1 MSLQRTVRTGRLL
14 DRRSRITFVTSLFIL
29 LMSAAVVLSGCGS
42 SSDVEIVAFSP
53 QGETPLLATVEI
65 EFSRDLAPS
74 EKQNVWL
81 SEQFVEFEPA
91 IPGRFKWTSGRRLVF
106 SPETPL
112 EAIQEYTAEVTDAV
126 LFGAD
131 LSADFDDFSFH
142 TPDFDAVRA
151 EVFWTHIPHQYYT
164 VTVQANLHFNYPVQ
178 PEKLREH
185 LKVLRDDETVGD
197 IQIISDQPAE
207 VIAVTFGEVRQ
218 KDAEQLFT
226 IRVEEGLMSVVG
238 KKPLQD
244 TREFKTA
251 LPPITQLAIT
261 GVASGYDGSTG
272 WIEVAAT
279 QMVDEEALPKY
290 VRVEPERS
298 LQFFVSDNIF
308 RIEGKFENEQ
318 TVDLI
323 IKKGLPG
330 LFGGVLEQEYR
341 QQVSFVDIQPAVNF
355 ADRRG
360 RYMLRGGT
368 QNLEVHAV
376 NIDELEIEAHE
387 VFANNILHFLNQ
399 HRWYSYDYGYNPN
412 YHVGDFGRELFR
424 ETVPLSS
431 SRNWLGR
438 HVISVDR
445 VLESRHKGI
454 YVIRVSSSE
463 DRWIQDSKIVAISDL
478 ALIARVA
485 EDQITVFVNGIGD
498 AHPRQD
504 VDVKVISS
512 NNQTLF
518 EGRTDAKGMVRF
530 DDVRARSDGFTP
542 KLVLVETRDDFNF
555 LDLDDTR
562 VETSRFDVGGLTQ
575 PSREF
580 VTFLYGERDL
590 YRPGETANIS
600 AIVRTEDVRIVA
612 DVPVIL
618 KIISPRGRTF
628 REYKLVLNREGSF
641 AQAVE
646 IPDYALTGVYN
657 IELYTGGDRLIGS
670 SSFSVEEFVP
680 DKVRVQLSAPE
691 RQYRPGDE
699 LVIDVDAEYL
709 FGARAANL
717 RYEADVQL
725 RHRPFRSESF
735 SGYDFSEHS
744 VKNSRIERTTLEGTL
759 DNDGRARLRY
769 TVPADI
775 RAGGILEGAVYV
787 SVFDLTGRT
796 VNRVQPFTVYPNS
809 VYIGI
814 KSPGSYF
821 GVNRQI
827 DFRLVAIDRNDRA
840 QKQFASDV
848 RLVRLEWQT
857 VLKKDHAGRYYYAS
871 EEKEIVEWEKRV
883 TLSGETPYS
892 VTVRRSGKYELRI
905 AKAGMNAYQKTAF
918 YAYGWATATASSF
931 EVDREGRVD
940 IIFDKET
947 YRPGENAKV
956 LFMCPFG
963 GRLLITVERSGVY
976 HHQYVDVD
984 KRSVEITLPV
994 RADYLPN
1001 AYVTATLFRPH
1012 DGDRDTPFLVGHGF
1026 ASMSVERSENRL
1038 PLSISAPEQVKP
1050 GTTQTVTIKTAP
1062 ERDVHVT
1069 LAAVDEGILQI
1080 TDYETPNPYETMYA
1094 RRALQVGAHDLYKFL
1109 LPEIVRGSS
1118 STGGGDMLE
1127 QARKRTNPI
1136 TTRRFKLFSYWSG
1149 IRKSDANG
1157 NVRVTLKLPQFN
1169 GEARLMAVAYTGER
1183 FGAAER
1189 RMKVSDD
1196 IILEPQVPRLLTAG
1210 DSLLM
1215 PVTVINTT
1223 ERRGN
1228 VRVSLDA
1235 DGPLA
1240 LRSDARASVTVPANG
1255 TAQVLFRVRVGRT
1268 PGTASLR
1275 LSASGI
1281 DDVRERIDLAVRPRV
1296 PFSAEHRSDILRDGK
1311 SVTLPSADGY
1321 IRDTRS
1327 VRLTVSAFPAIRF
1340 ADKLRRLVGYPY
1352 GCIEQTVSRAFP
1364 QLYLEEVL
1372 KLAAPERYRQHNPV
1386 YYVNEAIRRV
1396 ESMQRYDGAMSY
1408 WPGGSEPSWW
1418 GSVYAAHFLIEART
1432 ARYSIND
1439 KVLQRLL
1446 RYVAKQA
1453 KKRETFD
1460 YAHRRG
1466 TGRTIEL
1473 KARKEILYSLYV
1485 LALAGK
1491 QDLST
1496 MNYYKSR
1503 PHLLTRDTRY
1513 LLAGAYAL
1521 AGKWSSYHQ
1530 TVPDIFRAALPERE
1544 TGRSFDSELRA
1555 NAVMLNVL
1563 LEVDPSN
1570 RQIPDI
1576 LRWIAGRAENMYST
1590 QETAFVMLALGK
1602 AARRSADAD
1611 ISVSVLVNGKKR
1623 GSYDGK
1629 SIVLDEGE
1637 IGSGSVQLKASGNGE
1652 AYYFWS
1658 AEGVK
1663 LRGDIEEVDANMRA
1677 RRQYYDYR
1685 SGQPVRRNEFRQGQ
1699 LVVCKLSLTGEGR
1712 SIDNVA
1718 LTDVVPAGFEIE
1730 NPRLRPSTALGWSLS
1745 NPLKIEHMDVRD
1757 DRVILFTSLDGGK
1770 TREFAYLLRVVNA
1783 GRFVLPPVA
1792 AEAMYDPAFRSYHGA
1807 GVVDVAPMR
1816 FH

>member
-1 MSLQRTVRTGRLL
+1 MSLQHTIRTGRLHG
-14 DRRSRITFVTSLFIL
+14 RRSRSAFIVSLCIL
-29 LMSAAVVLSGCGS
+29 LPLAAIGLSGCAS
-42 SSDVEIVAFSP
+42 SSDVEIITFSP
-53 QGETPLLATVEI
+53 QGETPLLTTVEI
-65 EFSRDLAPS
+65 EFSRDLAPP
-74 EKQNVWL
+74 EKQNQWL
-81 SEQFVEFEPA
+81 TEQFVAFEPS

-106 SPETPL
+106 SPDTPL
-112 EAIQEYTAEVTDAV
+112 EAIQEYTAGVTDAV

-131 LSADFDDFSFH
+131 LSADFEEYSFH
-142 TPDFDAVRA
+142 TPDFDVIRA

-178 PEKLREH
+178 PERLREH
-185 LKVLRDDETVGD
+185 LEVLRDDEPIGD

-207 VIAVTFGEVRQ
+207 VIAVTFGEVKQ
-218 KDAEQLFT
+218 KDSEQVFT
-226 IRVEEGLMSVVG
+226 IRIEDGLLSVVG

-244 TREFKTA
+244 TRDFKTV
-251 LPPITQLAIT
+251 LPPITQLAVT

-272 WIEVAAT
+272 WIEVATT
-279 QMVDEEALPKY
+279 QMVDEETLPQY

-298 LQFFVSDNIF
+298 LQFFVSDNIV
-308 RIEGKFENEQ
+308 RIEGDFENEQ

-323 IKKGLPG
+323 IEKGLPG

-360 RYMLRGGT
+360 RYMLRGGA

-376 NIDELEIEAHE
+376 NIDELEIETHE
-387 VFANNILHFLNQ
+387 VYANNILHFLNQ
-399 HRWYSYDYGYNPN
+399 HRWYRYDYGYNPN

-424 ETVPLSS
+424 ETIPLSS

-438 HVISVDR
+438 HIISLDR

-454 YVIRVSSSE
+454 YVVRVSSSE

-485 EDQITVFVNGIGD
+485 DDQITVFVNGIGD
-498 AHPRQD
+498 ARP
-504 VDVKVISS
+504 VEGVNISIISS

-518 EGRTDAKGMVRF
+518 EGRTDARGMVRF
-530 DDVRARSDGFTP
+530 EDVRMRSEGFTP
-542 KLVLVETRDDFNF
+542 QLVLAETGEDFNV
-555 LDLDDTR
+555 LDLDEAR

-575 PSREF
+575 PSREY
-580 VTFLYGERDL
+580 VTFLYAARDL
-590 YRPGETANIS
+590 YRPGETANLS
-600 AIVRTEDVRIVA
+600 AIVRTEDVHTVA

-628 REYKLVLNREGSF
+628 REYKMVLNGEGSF
-641 AQAVE
+641 EQAIE

-657 IELYTGGDRLIGS
+657 MELYTGGDRLIGS

-680 DKVRVQLSAPE
+680 DKVRVQLSAAE

-699 LVIDVDAEYL
+699 LVVAVDAEFL

-735 SGYDFSEHS
+735 PGYDFSEHS
-744 VKNSRIERTTLEGTL
+744 VKNSRIERTALEGTL
-759 DNDGRARLRY
+759 DSEGRAELRY
-769 TVPADI
+769 TIPADI
-775 RAGGILEGAVYV
+775 RAGGILEGRMYV

-809 VYIGI
+809 AAIGI
-814 KSPGSYF
+814 QSPGTYF
-821 GVNRQI
+821 GVNRNI
-827 DFRLVAIDRNDRA
+827 NFSLVAVDRKDQALRN
-840 QKQFASDV
+840 FAADV

-871 EEKEIVEWEKRV
+871 EEKEILEWEKRV
-883 TLSGETPYS
+883 TLNGETPYS
-892 VTVRRSGKYELRI
+892 VTVRRSGKYELRV

-940 IIFDKET
+940 IIFDRER

-956 LFMCPFG
+956 LFMCPFA

-994 RADYLPN
+994 RGEYLPN

-1012 DGDRDTPFLVGHGF
+1012 NGDRDTPFLVGHGF
-1026 ASMSVERSENRL
+1026 AAMDVERSENRL
-1038 PLSISAPEQVKP
+1038 PLSISAPERVKP

-1062 ERDVHVT
+1062 ERNIYVT

-1080 TDYETPNPYETMYA
+1080 TDFETPDPYTTMYA
-1094 RRALQVGAHDLYKFL
+1094 RRALQVGAHDMYKFL

-1118 STGGGDMLE
+1118 STGGGDLQD

-1157 NVRVTLKLPQFN
+1157 SVRITLKLPQFN

-1189 RMKVSDD
+1189 RMKVAND
-1196 IILEPQVPRLLTAG
+1196 IILEPQIPRLLTAG

-1223 ERRGN
+1223 ERRGR
-1228 VRVSLDA
+1228 VRVSLDV
-1235 DGPLA
+1235 DGPLSVQ
-1240 LRSDARASVTVPANG
+1240 SDTRASVTVPANG
-1255 TAQVLFRVRVGRT
+1255 TAQVLFRVSAGRI

-1275 LSASGI
+1275 LSASGM

-1296 PFSAEHRSDILRDGK
+1296 PFSAEHRSGILRGGS

-1321 IRDTRS
+1321 VRGTRS
-1327 VRLTVSAFPAIRF
+1327 VQLTVSAFPAIRF
-1340 ADKLRRLVGYPY
+1340 ADKVRRLVDYPY

-1408 WPGGSEPSWW
+1408 WPGGEPTWW
-1418 GSVYAAHFLIEART
+1418 GSVYAAHFLVEAGK
-1432 ARYSIND
+1432 ARYSINEH
-1439 KVLQRLL
+1439 VLQRLL

-1453 KKRETFD
+1453 RTRETFD

-1530 TVPDIFRAALPERE
+1530 TVPDMFRAALPERE

-1563 LEVDPSN
+1563 LEVDPAN
-1570 RQIPDI
+1570 KQIPDI

-1602 AARRSADAD
+1602 AARRSAGAD
-1611 ISVSVLVNGKKR
+1611 INVSVLVDGKKR
-1623 GSYDGK
+1623 GSYSGT
-1629 SIVLDEGE
+1629 SLVLGEKE
-1637 IGSGSVQLKASGNGE
+1637 IGTGSVQLKASGSGE

-1663 LRGDIEEVDANMRA
+1663 LRGDIEEVDVNMRA
-1677 RRQYYDYR
+1677 RRQFYDYR
-1685 SGQPVRRNEFRQGQ
+1685 SGQPVRGSEFRQGQ

-1745 NPLKIEHMDVRD
+1745 NPLNIEHMDVRD
-1757 DRVILFTSLDGGK
+1757 DRLILFTSLDGGA

-1807 GVVDVAPMR
+1807 ETVNVFPMR
-1816 FH
+1816 FR

>member
-1 MSLQRTVRTGRLL
+1 MSFHRIEQHGRM
-14 DRRSRITFVTSLFIL
+14 RKRSSRFSGFIFLFI
-29 LMSAAVVLSGCGS
+29 AVLSTAWLHGCGS
-42 SSDVEIVAFSP
+42 SSDVEVVSFSP
-53 QGETPLLATVEI
+53 QGETPLLTTIEV

-74 EKQNVWL
+74 DKQNVWL
-81 SEQFVEFEPA
+81 TETYLEFEPA
-91 IPGRFKWTSGRRLVF
+91 IPGRFKWTSGRRMIF

-131 LSADFDDFSFH
+131 LSADFDAFSFH

-151 EVFWTHIPHQYYT
+151 EVFWTHVPHEYYT
-164 VTVQANLHFNYPVQ
+164 VTVQANLYFNYPVQ
-178 PEKLREH
+178 PGKLREH
-185 LKVLRDDETVGD
+185 LAVLCDDEPIGD
-197 IQIISDQPAE
+197 IQIVSDQPAE
-207 VIAVTFGEVRQ
+207 VIAVAFGEMKQ
-218 KDAEQLFT
+218 KDAEQVFT

-244 TREFKTA
+244 TREFRTA
-251 LPPITQLAIT
+251 LPPITQLAVT
-261 GVASGYDGSTG
+261 GVASGYDGNTG
-272 WIEVAAT
+272 WIEVATT
-279 QMVDEEALPKY
+279 QMVDEEALPQY
-290 VRVEPERS
+290 VRVDPERP

-308 RIEGKFENEQ
+308 RIEGDFENEQ

-323 IKKGLPG
+323 IEKGLPG

-360 RYMLRGGT
+360 RYLLRGGAE
-368 QNLEVHAV
+368 NLEVHAV
-376 NIDELEIEAHE
+376 NIDELEVEAHE
-387 VFANNILHFLNQ
+387 VFANNILHFLSQN
-399 HRWYSYDYGYNPN
+399 RWYSYDYGYNPN

-424 ETVPLSS
+424 ETIPLSS

-485 EDQITVFVNGIGD
+485 DDQITVFVNGIAD
-498 AHPRQD
+498 ARPVEG
-504 VDVKVISS
+504 VDISVISS

-518 EGRTDAKGMVRF
+518 EGRTDAQGMVRF
-530 DDVRARSDGFTP
+530 DDVRARSEAFTP
-542 KLVLVETRDDFNF
+542 RLVTAETHDDFNF

-590 YRPGETANIS
+590 YRPGETLNIS
-600 AIVRTEDVRIVA
+600 AIVRTEDIRTVA

-618 KIISPRGRTF
+618 KILSPRGRTF
-628 REYKLVLNREGSF
+628 REYKLVLNAEGSF
-641 AQAVE
+641 EQAVD

-657 IELYTGGDRLIGS
+657 VELYTGGDRLIGS

-691 RQYRPGDE
+691 RQYRPGQE
-699 LVIDVDAEYL
+699 VVVSVDAEYL

-735 SGYDFSEHS
+735 PDYDFSEHS

-759 DNDGRARLRY
+759 DSEGRTELRY
-769 TVPADI
+769 TIPADI
-775 RAGGILEGAVYV
+775 RAGGILEGAMYV

-809 VYIGI
+809 TMIGI
-814 KSPGSYF
+814 KSPGRYF
-821 GVNRQI
+821 GVNRQL
-827 DFRLVAIDRNDRA
+827 DFRFVAVDQNDQAQRNFKA
-840 QKQFASDV
+840 DV

-857 VLKKDHAGRYYYAS
+857 VLKKKPSGRYYYAS
-871 EEKEIVEWEKRV
+871 EEKEILEWEKRV
-883 TLSGETPYS
+883 TLNGETPYS
-892 VTVRRSGKYELRI
+892 VAVRRSGKYELRI
-905 AKAGMNAYQKTAF
+905 AKAGINTYQKTTF

-940 IIFDKET
+940 IIFDKDS

-984 KRSVEITLPV
+984 QRSVEITLPV

-1012 DGDRDTPFLVGHGF
+1012 NGDRETPFLVGHGF
-1026 ASMSVERSENRL
+1026 ASMTVERKENRL
-1038 PLSISAPEQVKP
+1038 PLSISAPRRVKP
-1050 GTTQTVTIKTAP
+1050 GTRQTITINTASQ
-1062 ERDVHVT
+1062 RDVYVT

-1080 TDYETPNPYETMYA
+1080 TDYQSPDPYDMMYA
-1094 RRALQVGAHDLYKFL
+1094 RRALQVSAHDIYKFL
-1109 LPEIVRGSS
+1109 LPEIVSGSS

-1149 IRKSDANG
+1149 IRKSDASG
-1157 NVRVTLKLPQFN
+1157 KVRVSLNLPQFN
-1169 GEARLMAVAYTGER
+1169 GEARLMAVAYTGDR
-1183 FGAAER
+1183 FGAAEHS
-1189 RMKVSDD
+1189 MKVADD

-1223 ERRGN
+1223 DRRGK
-1228 VRVSLDA
+1228 VRVSLET
-1235 DGPLA
+1235 DGPLT
-1240 LRSDARASVTVPANG
+1240 LCSDARASVTVPANG
-1255 TAQVLFRVRVGRT
+1255 TVQALFSVRAGEM
-1268 PGTASLR
+1268 PGAASIR
-1275 LSASGI
+1275 LTASGI
-1281 DDVRERIDLAVRPRV
+1281 DDVRETIDLAVRPRV
-1296 PFSAEHRSDILRDGK
+1296 PFSVEHRSGVLRDRK
-1311 SVTLPSADGY
+1311 SVTLPRADGY
-1321 IRDTRS
+1321 IRGTRD
-1327 VRLTVSAFPAIRF
+1327 VRLTVSPFPAIRF
-1340 ADKLRRLVGYPY
+1340 ADKLRRLVGYPH

-1372 KLAAPERYRQHNPV
+1372 KFAAPEHYRQHNPV

-1418 GSVYAAHFLIEART
+1418 GSVYAAHFLIEARK
-1432 ARYSIND
+1432 AQYRINE

-1446 RYVAKQA
+1446 RHIGKQA
-1453 KKRETFD
+1453 KKRETYD
-1460 YAHRRG
+1460 YVHRRG

-1530 TVPDIFRAALPERE
+1530 TIPEIFRAALPERE

-1602 AARRSADAD
+1602 AARRSADAN
-1611 ISVSVLVNGKKR
+1611 ISVSVLVDGKKR
-1623 GSYDGK
+1623 ATFSGK
-1629 SIVLDEGE
+1629 SLVLGEKE
-1637 IGSGSVQLKASGNGE
+1637 IGTGTVKLRASGGGE
-1652 AYYFWS
+1652 AYYFWY

-1663 LRGDIEEVDANMRA
+1663 LRGDVEEIDANMRV
-1677 RRQYYDYR
+1677 RRRYYDYR
-1685 SGQPVRRNEFRQGQ
+1685 SGQPVSGNEFRQGQ
-1699 LVVCKLSLTGEGR
+1699 LIVCKLSLAGEGR

-1745 NPLKIEHMDVRD
+1745 NPMKIEYTDVRD
-1757 DRVILFTSLDGGK
+1757 DRLILFTSLDGGK
-1770 TREFAYLLRVVNA
+1770 TGEFAYLLRVVNA
-1783 GRFVLPPVA
+1783 GRFILPPVA

-1807 GVVDVAPMR
+1807 GVVNVRPMR
-1816 FH
+1816 IR